1 MIQYFSYC
9 DFANLGTGIAP
20 FRGFWQEWDE
30 LKARNVKIPKIWLFF
45 GCQTNELDL
54 YRAEKEEMLNKK
66 ILDRT
71 FLALSRDPNIP
82 KVIIFKKYMYLWNV
96 KTFKLSIILT
106 TFVNILLP
114 KMVMRFTD

>member
-1 MIQYFSYC
+1 LIQYFSYY
-9 DFANLGTGIAP
+9 DIDNLGTGIAP

-45 GCQTNELDL
+45 GCRTNELDL

-82 KVIIFKKYMYLWNV
+82 KVTIFFKYIHKSLKRLKISQY
-96 KTFKLSIILT
+96 
-106 TFVNILLP
+106 
-114 KMVMRFTD
+114 TDICPRYCCQRR